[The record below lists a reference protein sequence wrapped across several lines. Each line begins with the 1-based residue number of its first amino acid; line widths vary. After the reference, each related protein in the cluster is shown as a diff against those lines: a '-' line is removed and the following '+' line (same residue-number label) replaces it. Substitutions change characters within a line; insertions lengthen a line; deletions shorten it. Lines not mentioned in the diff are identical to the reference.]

1 MGFAATTRKSFPGG
15 PKRRGPRMPAALRVN
30 VQGIDSEGN
39 RFDQL
44 ASTMD
49 ISLSGARITGLAA
62 KVNQGDTVIVQAG
75 EARSLFK
82 VSWIAGNQDGTYQ
95 MGVHCLKS
103 EKCPWHDW
111 LMVRMKQEGERSGR
125 LPCTGTARLHPAS
138 FPDPILGRLR
148 NIDGDGCFVQCVTE
162 SPLAGT
168 MRGQF
173 VIDGLRFDA
182 VVAVRDSLPKIG
194 VRLQWCDLGGDGR
207 ENLLVILRELK
218 QRQMMELSGAEDANS

>member
-1 MGFAATTRKSFPGG
+1 MGFAATTRKFFPGG
-15 PKRRGPRMPAALRVN
+15 PKRRGPRMPAVLRVN

-39 RFDQL
+39 RFDHL
-44 ASTMD
+44 ASTVD
-49 ISLSGARITGLAA
+49 ISLSGARITRLAA

-82 VSWIAGNQDGTYQ
+82 VAWIAGKQDGTYEI
-95 MGVHCLKS
+95 GVRCLES

-111 LMVRMKQEGERSGR
+111 LLVRTKQEGERSGR
-125 LPCTGTARLHPAS
+125 FPCTGPARLHPS
-138 FPDPILGRLR
+138 GFPDPILGRLR
-148 NIDGDGCFVQCVTE
+148 NIDADGCFVQCVTE

-194 VRLQWCDLGGDGR
+194 VRLQWCDLGGHGR

>member
-1 MGFAATTRKSFPGG
+1 
-15 PKRRGPRMPAALRVN
+15 MPAALRVN

-44 ASTMD
+44 ASTME
-49 ISLSGARITGLAA
+49 ISLSGASITRLAA

-75 EARSLFK
+75 ESSSLFK
-82 VSWIAGNQDGTYQ
+82 VAWIAGNQDGTYQ
-95 MGVHCLKS
+95 MGVQCLKS

-111 LMVRMKQEGERSGR
+111 LMVRMKQEGERSSGR
-125 LPCTGTARLHPAS
+125 FPCTGTARLHPAA
-138 FPDPILGRLR
+138 FPDPILGKLR
-148 NIDGDGCFVQCVTE
+148 NIDADGCFVQCVTE

-173 VIDGLRFDA
+173 VIDGLPFDA

-194 VRLQWCDLGGDGR
+194 VRLQWCDLGGHGR
-207 ENLLVILRELK
+207 DKLLGILRELR